1 MFEFIAGFFA
11 KNPSIAAR
19 DPEDPEVLRELR
31 RRKWSVFFAIT
42 FGYGFYYVCRL
53 SFSVAKSSMAE
64 AGKMDYAK
72 QALYGLVEAMG
83 PRDRIAV
90 VDFDSDA
97 WTALQPTYV
106 EDAAAE
112 ISLDAFRDWLD
123 AERIIM
129 NVNALCKEYSDEAP
143 VFDRIELFAMMA
155 RYRKRVGID

>member
-64 AGKMDYAK
+64 AG
-72 QALYGLVEAMG
+72 
-83 PRDRIAV
+83 I
-90 VDFDSDA
+90 F
-97 WTALQPTYV
+97 
-106 EDAAAE
+106 DAAELGLIGSTIFFAY
-112 ISLDAFRDWLD
+112 AFGKL
-123 AERIIM
+123 ANGILAGVGSVI
-129 NVNALCKEYSDEAP
+129 
-143 VFDRIELFAMMA
+143 VFRAILYCFPEEKCLEDFEKTEGRSMD
-155 RYRKRVGID
+155 V